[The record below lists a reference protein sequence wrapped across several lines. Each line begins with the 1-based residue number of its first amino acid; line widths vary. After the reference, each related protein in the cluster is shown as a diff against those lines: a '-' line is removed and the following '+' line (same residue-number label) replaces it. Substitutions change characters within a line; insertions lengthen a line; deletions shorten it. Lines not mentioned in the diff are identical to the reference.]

1 MARAKNSA
9 EFITANPSAEVAVGV
24 AMAEVAKL
32 CASVFS
38 KE

>member
-9 EFITANPSAEVAVGV
+9 EFITANPSAEAAV
-24 AMAEVAKL
+24 AEVAKSG
-32 CASVFS
+32 ASVFS